1 MKSPNL
7 IDTFGTESDLYAT
20 DVGAVMDDM
29 NTNTKEGMQKRL
41 DDMAGELGENG
52 MPAKLCIE
60 LQYKY
65 PVSFEGNDYVLTCQ
79 QGLGTEISAYTFTEG
94 SMPQNVRK
102 HVLRS
107 TNKVN
112 IIVMLSG
119 ILNGLLFWYYDAPV
133 MFWYNVLMMIE
144 FVYAC
149 ICLKKGKIMR
159 YILLVFL
166 GLFFY
171 MIFSVVFLGW
181 DFGFQH
187 YSIGLAA
194 SLIFT
199 DYYLYR
205 EKKLTKRSIYMAS
218 AVVLIYI
225 GLRIWTYYC
234 PYIYY
239 IDNEVLVRG
248 LYILNS
254 VVGFSFM
261 IMYLCIYSN
270 TVRRLEYELL
280 DMANIDPLTGISNR
294 RKMHEMLKLAFGDGE
309 NKKMCA
315 AIAMLDIDFF
325 KKVND
330 TYGHEAGDEVLV
342 TLADILNNKQK
353 ENSDFHVCR
362 WGGEEFLLLY
372 EGQCKNYSYN
382 RTGIL

>member
-1 MKSPNL
+1 
-7 IDTFGTESDLYAT
+7 
-20 DVGAVMDDM
+20 M
-29 NTNTKEGMQKRL
+29 NTST
-41 DDMAGELGENG
+41 
-52 MPAKLCIE
+52 
-60 LQYKY
+60 
-65 PVSFEGNDYVLTCQ
+65 
-79 QGLGTEISAYTFTEG
+79 G

-112 IIVMLSG
+112 IIVLLSG
-119 ILNGLLFWYYDAPV
+119 IFNGLLFWYYDAPV

-149 ICLKKGKIMR
+149 MCLKRGKKMQ
-159 YILLVFL
+159 YILMVFL
-166 GLFFY
+166 GIFFY
-171 MIFSVVFLGW
+171 MIFSVIFLGW

-187 YSIGLAA
+187 YCIGLAA

-205 EKKLTKRSIYMAS
+205 EKKLSKRSIYMAS
-218 AVVLIYI
+218 AVMLIYI
-225 GLRIWTYYC
+225 SLRIWTYYH

-239 IDNEVLVRG
+239 IDNQLLVRG
-248 LYILNS
+248 VYILNS

-280 DMANIDPLTGISNR
+280 DIANIDPLTGISNR

-309 NKKMCA
+309 DKKICA
-315 AIAMLDIDFF
+315 AIAMLDIDYF

-342 TLADILNNKQK
+342 TLADILNKKQN
-353 ENSDFHVCR
+353 ENNDFHVCR

-372 EGQCKNYSYN
+372 EGHQKNKDELVHEFEEIRQLVQNTAVSYKNTDIKITVTIGLAFYENGITIQQLINTADDNLYAGKNAGRN
-382 RTGIL
+382 RVVY